1 MQALA
6 KTLSRPASVIV
17 PLAVIGLLL
26 AVRCV
31 AVFQLQA
38 NSDEAQHLHMIYGW
52 LSGELPYE
60 TDLITTRRFCIC
72 SSCPWLH
79 SQVKRLKSSFWHE

>member
-6 KTLSRPASVIV
+6 KPLPRPASATI
-17 PLAVIGLLL
+17 PLVVIGLLL

-38 NSDEAQHLHMIYGW
+38 DSDEAQHLHMIYGW
-52 LSGELPYE
+52 LSGELP
-60 TDLITTRRFCIC
+60 IGPI
-72 SSCPWLH
+72 
-79 SQVKRLKSSFWHE
+79 